1 MADALKGREMFRVVQ
16 RIWIP
21 AVVVMVVAL
30 AVFAVSRL
38 QEVAGSP
45 DQVPGA
51 IRDGS
56 EPVIPKDVTYEVFG
70 PAGTTGQANFLD
82 EHAQPQRADFATLPW
97 SHTISTKLMSVFA
110 NVVAQGD
117 SGTLGCRITVNGVVR
132 DEQSVTAHNG
142 QVFCLVKSA

>member
-1 MADALKGREMFRVVQ
+1 MFGVMQ
-16 RIWIP
+16 RMWIP
-21 AVVVMVVAL
+21 IVVVVVVAI
-30 AVFAVSRL
+30 AVFAVIRL
-38 QEVAGSP
+38 HGVAGSTTDGP
-45 DQVPGA
+45 SA

-56 EPVIPKDVTYEVFG
+56 EPVIPKDVIYEVFG

-82 EHAQPQRADFATLPW
+82 EHAQPQRANFATLPW
-97 SHTISTKLMSVFA
+97 SYTISTKLMSVFA

-132 DEQSVTAHNG
+132 DEQLVTAHNA

>member
-1 MADALKGREMFRVVQ
+1 MFRVVQ

-21 AVVVMVVAL
+21 MVVVMVAAI

-38 QEVAGSP
+38 QGVAGSP
-45 DQVPGA
+45 LHVPSA

-97 SHTISTKLMSVFA
+97 SYTISTKLMSVFA
-110 NVVAQGD
+110 NVVAQGN
-117 SGTLGCRITVNGVVR
+117 SGALGCRITVNGEVR
-132 DEQSVTAHNG
+132 DEQSVTAHNA